1 MKKKLSIFGLCVV
14 LLAVALVITFR
25 VMPGQAEVIQPE
37 LAPGIESVS
46 TAPNST
52 SSISVPPIKPLPS
65 SSSEG
70 QKPLED
76 KEPPQENS
84 HVITT
89 EEDGSITD
97 ETVRPEFSKPEV
109 PNQPPELAE
118 GSTLDDPD
126 NPPEYASSSNN
137 TSVADGMDKSLWG
150 KDKTENGVNYTYV
163 PGFGWV
169 ASTGKENV
177 IYDAPNAGTGEVI
190 GH

>member
-1 MKKKLSIFGLCVV
+1 MKKKFAVFGVCVV

-25 VMPGQAEVIQPE
+25 VIPGPEEPIQPE
-37 LAPGIESVS
+37 IEPVS
-46 TAPNST
+46 TAP
-52 SSISVPPIKPLPS
+52 SSVKPVSVPPIKPLPS

-126 NPPEYASSSNN
+126 NPPEYVSNSSTN
-137 TSVADGMDKSLWG
+137 TSQPNMGDK
-150 KDKTENGVNYTYV
+150 KTENGTNYIWIT
-163 PGFGWV
+163 GFGWV
-169 ASTGKENV
+169 EDHGGGTQSIEL
-177 IYDAPNAGTGEVI
+177 PNGGTGEVI

>member
-25 VMPGQAEVIQPE
+25 VMPSQAEVIQPE
-37 LAPGIESVS
+37 LAPEIESVS

-109 PNQPPELAE
+109 PDQPPELAE
-118 GSTLDDPD
+118 GSTLHDPD
-126 NPPEYASSSNN
+126 NPPEYVSSSS
-137 TSVADGMDKSLWG
+137 TSQPKDGDRKV
-150 KDKTENGVNYTYV
+150 ENGVEHIYIT
-163 PGFGWV
+163 GFGWV
-169 ASTGKENV
+169 AKSERGN
-177 IYDAPNAGTGEVI
+177 IQDYSPNAGTGEVI

>member
-46 TAPNST
+46 TAPNFT

-126 NPPEYASSSNN
+126 NPPEYVSSSS
-137 TSVADGMDKSLWG
+137 TSQPKMGDK
-150 KDKTENGVNYTYV
+150 KTESGVNYIWIT
-163 PGFGWV
+163 GFGWTV
-169 ASTGKENV
+169 YNPGMDVT
-177 IYDAPNAGTGEVI
+177 YDHTAGTGEVI

>member
-25 VMPGQAEVIQPE
+25 VMPSQAEVIQPE
-37 LAPGIESVS
+37 LAPEIESVS

-84 HVITT
+84 HLM
-89 EEDGSITD
+89 
-97 ETVRPEFSKPEV
+97 PK
-109 PNQPPELAE
+109 L
-118 GSTLDDPD
+118 
-126 NPPEYASSSNN
+126 
-137 TSVADGMDKSLWG
+137 M
-150 KDKTENGVNYTYV
+150 
-163 PGFGWV
+163 
-169 ASTGKENV
+169 
-177 IYDAPNAGTGEVI
+177 
-190 GH
+190 

>member
-1 MKKKLSIFGLCVV
+1 MKKKLTVFGVCAA
-14 LLAVALVITFR
+14 LLAVALVVTFR
-25 VMPGQAEVIQPE
+25 VMPGPEEPIQPE
-37 LAPGIESVS
+37 IEPVS
-46 TAPNST
+46 TVP
-52 SSISVPPIKPLPS
+52 SSASPVSVPPIKPLSS

-84 HVITT
+84 HIVTT

-109 PNQPPELAE
+109 PDQPPELAE
-118 GSTLDDPD
+118 GSTLDDP
-126 NPPEYASSSNN
+126 NTPPEYISSSSS

-169 ASTGKENV
+169 AKSEKGNTQ
-177 IYDAPNAGTGEVI
+177 YYAPNAGTGEVI

>member
-126 NPPEYASSSNN
+126 NPPEYVSNSSTD
-137 TSVADGMDKSLWG
+137 TSQPNMGDK
-150 KDKTENGVNYTYV
+150 KTENGTNYIWIT
-163 PGFGWV
+163 GFGWTV
-169 ASTGKENV
+169 YNPGMDVT
-177 IYDAPNAGTGEVI
+177 YLPNAGTGDEII